1 MGPLNETMRKE
12 RLAQQGDIKYD
23 ITWTTL
29 AGYFDFLEK
38 RGLTPNV
45 ASFVGAPTVRE
56 YELGLVNRPPSAAEL
71 HRMKRLVQEAM
82 EDGAMGVTTARIY
95 APATFAQTDELIE
108 LAKVAAHSGGIYTA
122 HMRSEGDRLLEA
134 IDESIRIAREARIP
148 VEIYHLKA
156 AGQSNWSKMD
166 LAIAK
171 IDSARAAGV
180 QLTADMYTYTAG
192 ATGFDA
198 SMPPL
203 GPRGWRIGLD
213 NS

>member
-12 RLAQQGDIKYD
+12 RLEQQGDIKYD

-108 LAKVAAHSGGIYTA
+108 PAKVAAHSGGFYTA
-122 HMRSEGDRLLEA
+122 HMRSEGDR
-134 IDESIRIAREARIP
+134 STRR
-148 VEIYHLKA
+148 
-156 AGQSNWSKMD
+156 
-166 LAIAK
+166 
-171 IDSARAAGV
+171 
-180 QLTADMYTYTAG
+180 
-192 ATGFDA
+192 
-198 SMPPL
+198 
-203 GPRGWRIGLD
+203 RIGLD